1 MKLLVFDPFNGIAGD
16 MTLGALFDLGVPPD
30 VVQGELKKL
39 PLEGYRLEVEEVR
52 RRGIRAVNAHVIL
65 EPDTG
70 VKRGNHRGFTEIRD
84 LILESKLTERVRRR
98 AVRIFECL
106 GRAEARVHGTSLED
120 VHFHEVGALDA
131 VVDIVG
137 SCVGFEFLGVERFH
151 TRTIHLGGGEVTF
164 SHGTWRVPAPATA
177 ELLKGFPVRLG
188 ENEGELTTPTG
199 AAIIAALVEPGS
211 PGSVRLLKAGY
222 GAGDREVVGL
232 PNVLRL
238 LLGEVGPAAGQEL
251 AGDVA
256 LETVLLLQAAV
267 DDATGELVGR
277 YLELAL
283 EHGALDTFLTPIQ
296 MKKSRPGQL
305 ISVLCRP
312 EDEARLVDLLFRET
326 TTLGVRRLE
335 QERWVLPRR
344 SAVVPTPWGDVR
356 CKVALYGKSVLRVM
370 PEFED
375 VHRTAALAGRSFQEI
390 RRQVLE
396 RANEMKLWENSS
408 I

>member
-1 MKLLVFDPFNGIAGD
+1 

-30 VVQGELKKL
+30 LVQGELKKL
-39 PLEGYRLEVEEVR
+39 PLKGYRLEVQEVR
-52 RRGIRAVNAHVIL
+52 RRGIRAVNAHVLL
-65 EPDTG
+65 EPGTG

-106 GRAEARVHGTSLED
+106 GQAEARVHGTSLQD

-137 SCVGFEFLGVERFH
+137 SCVGFEFLGVERFY

-177 ELLKGFPVRLG
+177 ELLKDFPVRLG
-188 ENEGELTTPTG
+188 EDEGELTTPTG

-211 PGSVRLLKAGY
+211 AGSVRLLKAGY
-222 GAGDREVVGL
+222 GAGDREVAGL

-238 LLGEVGPAAGQEL
+238 LLGEVGPAAGQAL
-251 AGDVA
+251 AEDVA

-283 EHGALDTFLTPIQ
+283 EHGALDTFITPIQ

-312 EDEARLVDLLFRET
+312 EDEGRLVDLLFRET

-344 SAVVPTPWGDVR
+344 SAVVATPWGDVR
-356 CKVALYGKSVLRVM
+356 CKVALYDKSVLRVM

-375 VHRTAALAGRSFQEI
+375 VHRTAALAGKSFQEI

-396 RANEMKLWENSS
+396 RASEMKLWENSS

>member
-1 MKLLVFDPFNGIAGD
+1 
-16 MTLGALFDLGVPPD
+16 
-30 VVQGELKKL
+30 
-39 PLEGYRLEVEEVR
+39 
-52 RRGIRAVNAHVIL
+52 
-65 EPDTG
+65 
-70 VKRGNHRGFTEIRD
+70 
-84 LILESKLTERVRRR
+84 
-98 AVRIFECL
+98 
-106 GRAEARVHGTSLED
+106 
-120 VHFHEVGALDA
+120 
-131 VVDIVG
+131 
-137 SCVGFEFLGVERFH
+137 
-151 TRTIHLGGGEVTF
+151 LGGGEVTF